1 MIPHRAAS
9 NGAAAVVAS
18 AALPVAATSPA
29 KVSDRGHAD
38 ASHPQL
44 PTAPAATIRGTTLRL
59 DTARIYSSADKS
71 VTPATLIHP
80 QLPSGPQPGPTTGLF
95 DLTVDESGNV
105 VTVRLLSPTGRYEDR
120 WLVSAA
126 KAWRFRP
133 ALLDGH
139 PVKYRL
145 LVPINLPG
153 QQ

>member
-1 MIPHRAAS
+1 MIAIFYGPVLLA
-9 NGAAAVVAS
+9 GELGS
-18 AALPVAATSPA
+18 ANMPNDVATSQ
-29 KVSDRGHAD
+29 D
-38 ASHPQL
+38 A
-44 PTAPAATIRGTTLRL
+44 
-59 DTARIYSSADKS
+59 YKS